1 MLKVYNHQ
9 CALAQPN
16 IRIESLNFVPLIIET
31 TTKPS
36 EYQIASIM
44 NHDKCTECRLPI
56 KLLENTIEEV

>member
-1 MLKVYNHQ
+1 
-9 CALAQPN
+9 
-16 IRIESLNFVPLIIET
+16 LNFVPLIIET